1 MSAFEEANILKLNNP
16 ELDRKMGGLPLP
28 SLTLV
33 EGAND
38 SGKTIIIQ
46 QFTYGGHLQL
56 VKKYCISPLRIPQKD
71 CSITWSGLTGRS
83 PTITLLE
90 SSGSLR

>member
-1 MSAFEEANILKLNNP
+1 MSNFGDDENILKLNNP

-46 QFTYGGHLQL
+46 QITYGALVANKKVLYITTEDTAKGL
-56 VKKYCISPLRIPQKD
+56 VK
-71 CSITWSGLTGRS
+71 
-83 PTITLLE
+83 
-90 SSGSLR
+90 